1 MSDLDLSNAGEPLP
15 ADDHIQPPRLSILHL
30 LLWTTVAAVLF
41 KFNMAVAAVVL
52 RAMAGM
58 HGKMV
63 ATSIV
68 NRVIAPTRVIMYA
81 AGLVGLGILIVSKI
95 RGRRGRLQPGH
106 WMLAVE
112 ASLYAGVRV
121 PEVALLLTSM
131 VHQGAPFRFQS
142 WYMYFT
148 WIPLV
153 AACLCRAGF
162 YFWASHRTT
171 DGRRWTALFACLAVL
186 AVIVALWPAV
196 PWVLVTGGRF
206 GMLRLVARLPIPV
219 NAVLCS
225 TLLVVILLDV
235 RVPRDWLHWLGI
247 ALVGGGAALE
257 LLRSVCQALHGI

>member
-131 VHQGAPFRFQS
+131 VHQGARFDSSPGTCISLGYRWLPRACVGRASTFGQAIGRQTAGDGRHYLLVSPSWLSSWPYGRLCLGSSSLGAGLECFGWSHAFQS
-142 WYMYFT
+142 
-148 WIPLV
+148 P
-153 AACLCRAGF
+153 
-162 YFWASHRTT
+162 
-171 DGRRWTALFACLAVL
+171 
-186 AVIVALWPAV
+186 
-196 PWVLVTGGRF
+196 
-206 GMLRLVARLPIPV
+206 
-219 NAVLCS
+219 S
-225 TLLVVILLDV
+225 T
-235 RVPRDWLHWLGI
+235 PFS
-247 ALVGGGAALE
+247 A
-257 LLRSVCQALHGI
+257 